1 VVAEGFQLNQ
11 VSYTTLVNGLF
22 KVGETR
28 AALQL
33 LRQVDGK
40 LVPPNVV
47 MYNTIID
54 IVCARI
60 NFQKNFS

>member
-40 LVPPNVV
+40 LVPPIVV

-60 NFQKNFS
+60 NLQKNFS

>member
-1 VVAEGFQLNQ
+1 LNQ
-11 VSYTTLVNGLF
+11 VSYTTLINGLF

-28 AALQL
+28 AALQM

-54 IVCARI
+54 SMCKDKLAKEFLLMFLII
-60 NFQKNFS
+60 MH

>member
-1 VVAEGFQLNQ
+1 MVAEGFQLNQ

-60 NFQKNFS
+60 NLQKNFS